1 MWLFRAE
8 PQTAK
13 DGLRLPRG
21 PPPCSPNRIQQVY
34 AGKVCVCVRV
44 RLAFFCVCGKFRA
57 SFFSLWLS
65 VDSVPWRQ
73 SMEGQIRADVKE
85 RNSHMRSLELLE
97 LAVWSGP
104 TLSQP
109 ASHRAPLYPSL
120 GLRLWEGGWGL
131 LLLLYPAHG
140 SFSPDESLPKPVPFW
155 LFHILGLF
163 FQASPFQRRGKRC
176 SCPLAVV
183 TCTWKVSCGL
193 SHCHIGDV
201 CIKCLIH

>member
-1 MWLFRAE
+1 
-8 PQTAK
+8 
-13 DGLRLPRG
+13 
-21 PPPCSPNRIQQVY
+21 
-34 AGKVCVCVRV
+34 
-44 RLAFFCVCGKFRA
+44 
-57 SFFSLWLS
+57 
-65 VDSVPWRQ
+65 
-73 SMEGQIRADVKE
+73 
-85 RNSHMRSLELLE
+85 MRSLELLE
-97 LAVWSGP
+97 LAFWSGP
-104 TLSQP
+104 ALSKP
-109 ASHRAPLYPSL
+109 ASHRAPLSPSL

-193 SHCHIGDV
+193 SHCHTGDV
-201 CIKCLIH
+201 CIKWLIHWVRMVVPVFWGGLIEKYLTKGIQFSHPLHLPIFQCGIYYKSL